1 MVSPVCATPEYL
13 EQYGKPDTPDE
24 LVNHKC
30 LLLAMPGFNR
40 SNWKFT
46 DKQGHTK
53 EVVVKEFLC
62 TSNAI
67 ALKQCVLAGMGITLQ
82 AGWMVGRELRDGSL
96 IDLFPDHDV
105 TAALDEAAAWVLYP
119 SRNYVPQKVRVFVD
133 FFKEK
138 FQAGAPWD
146 QSARGN

>member
-1 MVSPVCATPEYL
+1 MGPLEDSTLIVHKLCPMVSPVCATPEYL

-30 LLLAMPGFNR
+30 LLLAMPGFTR

-53 EVVVKEFLC
+53 EVAVNEFLC

-67 ALKQCVLAGMGITLQ
+67 ALK
-82 AGWMVGRELRDGSL
+82 EN
-96 IDLFPDHDV
+96 